1 MNAAELPPISEL
13 VPHSG
18 EIVLLERV
26 LEHDGESTVTR
37 VVVGSRA
44 LLRREDGSVPSWLAL
59 EYMAQCA
66 AAHEGILAR
75 AEGRPPV
82 PGFLVRA
89 VEFRFYRSRFE
100 CDELLR
106 VRARRIHGRLGLGVL
121 SHLCT
126 IHAEGGGKDEALLAE
141 GRLTVSLPGPYST
154 ATDPASRS

>member
-1 MNAAELPPISEL
+1 MNAAEPPPISEL

-44 LLRREDGSVPSWLAL
+44 FLRREDGSVPSWLAL
-59 EYMAQCA
+59 EYMAQGA

-82 PGFLVRA
+82 PGFLVGA
-89 VEFRFYRSRFE
+89 VEFRLYRSRFE
-100 CDELLR
+100 SDELLR
-106 VRARRIHGRLGLGVL
+106 VRARRIRGRLELGVL

-126 IHAEGGGKDEALLAE
+126 IHAESVGKEEALLAE
-141 GRLTVSLPGPYST
+141 GRLTVSLPSSSPI
-154 ATDPASRS
+154 AMDPASRS